1 MPPLGIQVF
10 MNAEQTDRLAT
21 SRSALALGIPAMEM
35 LGRVRVMV
43 LGLGGVGSWAAE
55 ALVRTG
61 VRHMALVDADCVA
74 VSNVNRQAPA
84 TMAAVGMP
92 KTEAMA
98 ARLRDIAPDVEL
110 ELFTTSY
117 CEATASDFDFESY
130 DYVIDA
136 IDSLADKQQLIL
148 NAAAC
153 RRPVLFSSMGAALK
167 LDPGKIDVAEFWKV
181 HGCPLAAALRSR
193 MRRAGTFPARKV
205 VCVFSPERLPNHPE
219 ALDGVEIPDK
229 SMRFGKVAVNGS
241 LCHIT
246 ATFGLR
252 LASLVVSDLYG
263 RALEGSRNAH
273 LGN

>member
-1 MPPLGIQVF
+1 MKT
-10 MNAEQTDRLAT
+10 EQTDKLAT

-84 TMAAVGMP
+84 TMATVARP

-110 ELFTTSY
+110 ELFTATY
-117 CEATASDFDFESY
+117 CEATASGFDFESY

-136 IDSLADKQQLIL
+136 IDSLADKQLLIL
-148 NAAAC
+148 NVAAC

-167 LDPGKIDVAEFWKV
+167 MDPGKIEVAEILESARM
-181 HGCPLAAALRSR
+181 PSRSR
-193 MRRAGTFPARKV
+193 VAQPHAARGHLPGPQGDV
-205 VCVFSPERLPNHPE
+205 RILGRDACPNHPE
-219 ALDGVEIPDK
+219 ALEVIDLPDI
-229 SMRFGKVAVNGS
+229 SMRFGKVAVR
-241 LCHIT
+241 
-246 ATFGLR
+246 R
-252 LASLVVSDLYG
+252 LALPYHRYL
-263 RALEGSRNAH
+263 RPPPRLPRN
-273 LGN
+273 LRYI

>member
-1 MPPLGIQVF
+1 MKT
-10 MNAEQTDRLAT
+10 EQTDKLAT

-84 TMAAVGMP
+84 TMATVGRP

-110 ELFTTSY
+110 ELFTATY
-117 CEATASDFDFESY
+117 CEATASGFDFESY

-136 IDSLADKQQLIL
+136 IDSLADKQLLII
-148 NAAAC
+148 NVAAC

-167 LDPGKIDVAEFWKV
+167 MDPGKIEVAEFWKV

-205 VCVFSPERLPNHPE
+205 MCVFSPERLPNHPE
-219 ALDGVEIPDK
+219 ALEGIDLPDS

-252 LASLVVSDLYG
+252 LASLVISDIYR
-263 RALEGSRNAH
+263 RATEISLNAP
-273 LGN
+273 LVKS

>member
-1 MPPLGIQVF
+1 MGAPEILVL
-10 MNAEQTDRLAT
+10 MNSGQTDKLAT
-21 SRSALALGIPAMEM
+21 SRSALALGRRAMDM
-35 LGRVRVMV
+35 LGSVRVMV

-84 TMAAVGMP
+84 TMVTVGLP

-98 ARLRDIAPDVEL
+98 ARLREIAPDVDL
-110 ELFTTSY
+110 ELITATY
-117 CEATASDFDFESY
+117 CEATAGSFDFEGY

-136 IDSLADKQQLIL
+136 IDSLADKQLLIL
-148 NAAAC
+148 SVAAC
-153 RRPVLFSSMGAALK
+153 RRPTLFSSMGAALK
-167 LDPGKIDVAEFWKV
+167 IDPGKIEVAEFWKV

-205 VCVFSPERLPNHPE
+205 MCVFSPERLPNHPE
-219 ALDGVEIPDK
+219 ALEGVELPDS

-252 LASLVVSDLYG
+252 LASLVISDLYS
-263 RALEGSRNAH
+263 RATLP
-273 LGN
+273 